1 MDIIQTVDAM
11 QQFARERQR
20 MGDRIA
26 LVPTMGALHDGHLSL
41 VDIAQQ
47 HADTVVVSVFV
58 NPTQFA
64 PEEDFDEYPRDLEGD
79 AETLRSRNV
88 DIVFAPPASEMYPH
102 SDDPV
107 RTAPLAWVTVDD
119 LDDVLCGRERDQHFR
134 GVTTVVAKLFH
145 ACSPDVAVFGQ
156 KDAQQLAII
165 RRMVDELL
173 FDIDIVAGPIVR
185 EDDGLAMSSRNA
197 YLNERERAQATV
209 LSNAVSEAEAQIQ
222 AGEQEVEA
230 VVRAMQKA
238 LADAPLGDVEYV
250 NIVDADRLTPLETLE
265 PGQRVLAAVA
275 VHFGDTRLIDNAI
288 TRVPGA
294 A

>member
-20 MGDRIA
+20 MGDRLA
-26 LVPTMGALHDGHLSL
+26 LVPTMGALHEGHLSL

-47 HADTVVVSVFV
+47 HADTVIVSVFV

-88 DIVFAPPASEMYPH
+88 NIVFAPSASEMYPH

-134 GVTTVVAKLFH
+134 GVTTVVTKLFH

-197 YLNERERAQATV
+197 YLNDHERAQATV

-288 TRVPGA
+288 TRVPDA

>member
-20 MGDRIA
+20 MGDRLA
-26 LVPTMGALHDGHLSL
+26 LVPTMGALHEGHLSL

-47 HADTVVVSVFV
+47 HADTVIVSVFV

-88 DIVFAPPASEMYPH
+88 NIVFAPSASEMYPH

-134 GVTTVVAKLFH
+134 GVTTVVTKLFH

-197 YLNERERAQATV
+197 YLNDRERAQATV

-288 TRVPGA
+288 TRVPDA